1 MKYVVIAIALPV
13 ALILVAYTYFSR
25 PIVFSAR
32 SAKGVII
39 HCEVLHDYP
48 SDVGRIEIIEEKSG
62 QTVWLVKARND
73 ELKLH
78 SFELTRGRNA
88 GTLQPSDG
96 QFQVVIPEQG
106 SFYLKPGVS
115 YRTSVCSS
123 GWFSVCRTATFSP

>member
-1 MKYVVIAIALPV
+1 MKYLVIAIALP
-13 ALILVAYTYFSR
+13 ATLILIAYVYFSR
-25 PIVFSAR
+25 PVVFAEP
-32 SAKGVII
+32 SAKGVAV

-62 QTVWLVKARND
+62 QTVWLVKARED

-96 QFQVVIPEQG
+96 QFQTVMPEQG
-106 SFYLKPGVS
+106 SFYLKQGVS
-115 YRTSVCSS
+115 YRASVCSS
-123 GWFSVCRTATFSP
+123 GWVSICRTARFSL